1 MASGNMSFHYGSFVN
16 LGSIGLGQ
24 GIKDLDL
31 TRETRDKRN
40 MIDAPIENSSILDT
54 ELCRV
59 INNNYCVNH
68 NIPMILF
75 SAAETP
81 HAPLLGQ
88 DPATLNF

>member
-1 MASGNMSFHYGSFVN
+1 
-16 LGSIGLGQ
+16 
-24 GIKDLDL
+24 
-31 TRETRDKRN
+31 
-40 MIDAPIENSSILDT
+40 MIDAPIENTSILDT

-88 DPATLNF
+88 DPAILNF